1 MAIILDGKA
10 VAAQVKA
17 DLAERVQRL
26 RAHGV
31 VPGLGTVLVGEDA
44 GSVKYVAGKHKDCE
58 EIGIASIRHDLPADT
73 TQEELLDVVDA
84 LNADPACTGYIVQ
97 LPLPQGMTPMPSSM
111 RSTRPRT
118 PMACTRS
125 ISANSCCIRADP

>member
-84 LNADPACTGYIVQ
+84 LNADPACTGRYRRA
-97 LPLPQGMTPMPSSM
+97 LTPMPSSM

>member
-84 LNADPACTGYIVQ
+84 LNADPACTGYIV
-97 LPLPQGMTPMPSSM
+97 
-111 RSTRPRT
+111 
-118 PMACTRS
+118 
-125 ISANSCCIRADP
+125 